1 MQERTATGNLIQYE
15 LLQERASF
23 AAALARGELEA
34 ALHAQEPIELWFELG
49 HGGEAET
56 SQLTLELT
64 PTDVEEML
72 QSSPGDDVIVALDAD
87 EVQSV
92 FADVEAHGMRRALA
106 IAVATAAIAAPT
118 SMAASPEVSTQVS
131 PEVST
136 QVSTQVSPEVST
148 QVSPEV
154 SAQVST
160 QVSPEISSQVSRPA
174 TQLQVSSL
182 VANTQVSPRVVRPAA
197 IAQVKAQMAKAQLHK
212 SLVVKGAGV
221 KLLGGGLAR

>member
-136 QVSTQVSPEVST
+136 QVSTQVSPE
-148 QVSPEV
+148 
-154 SAQVST
+154 
-160 QVSPEISSQVSRPA
+160 ISSQVSRPA